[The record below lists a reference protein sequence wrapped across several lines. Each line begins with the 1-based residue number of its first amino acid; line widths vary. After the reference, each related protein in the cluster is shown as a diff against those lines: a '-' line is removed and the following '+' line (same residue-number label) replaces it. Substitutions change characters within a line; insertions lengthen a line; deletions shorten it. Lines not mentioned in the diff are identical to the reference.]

1 MSESMFLWRSANR
14 FLASHPRE
22 ESWITYEFAGDAA
35 RKMYLHYLLD
45 CLRDRYPDA
54 LKRRTALSFVEE
66 DALRRSSEKPHTISG
81 EAIKDSA
88 NEMDS
93 FGWRGIV
100 ELVWNG
106 HDIHCWMFSL
116 VMAHGCADVYLVAT
130 KSYTAS
136 QEFLLVL
143 DQYGQARHK
152 GEKREILVVNG
163 ENIPVTATSWDN
175 LVLPADMA
183 RDIRT
188 NVQAFFH
195 SPERYRQLGIPHRRG
210 FVFAGPPG
218 CGKTLTVKTLAYN
231 TPAKFITVLGK
242 ANVDDDVIRYAL
254 HLAEKYTPTV
264 VLLEDLDRIVQI
276 KGISLSHLL
285 NLLDGLRALN
295 GVLFI
300 VTCNEPDK
308 LDPALIHRPSRFD
321 RVWRFELPKYQQR
334 LDFLRKQ
341 GGAFFSES
349 ALQRAARQSEGFSMA
364 YVQEIVV
371 SALLECAHDEIVPDD
386 DCLLRSLD
394 MLRVQRKSASKPGE
408 SIDERESVGFCASGN
423 GNR

>member
-1 MSESMFLWRSANR
+1 MFLWRSNSR
-14 FLASHPRE
+14 FLAAHPRE
-22 ESWITYEFAGDAA
+22 GGWMVYEFASDAA

-45 CLRDRYPDA
+45 CLRDWHPDA
-54 LKRRTALSFVEE
+54 LRRRTALSFVEE
-66 DALRRSSEKPHTISG
+66 DTLRKSFKKSQASSEAAT
-81 EAIKDSA
+81 KDVAS
-88 NEMDS
+88 EVDS
-93 FGWRGIV
+93 FGWRGSV

-116 VMAHGCADVYLVAT
+116 VLSNGCADVYLVAT
-130 KSYTAS
+130 KSHAAF
-136 QEFLLVL
+136 QDFLLVL
-143 DQYGQARHK
+143 DRYGQARHK

-163 ENIPVTATSWDN
+163 ENIPVAASSWDDV
-175 LVLPADMA
+175 VLSAGMA

-195 SPERYRQLGIPHRRG
+195 NPERYQQLGIPHRRG

-218 CGKTLTVKTLAYN
+218 CGKTLTLKTLAYN
-231 TPAKFITVLGK
+231 TSAKFITVLGK
-242 ANVDDDVIRYAL
+242 ADVVDDIISYAL
-254 HLAEKYTPTV
+254 HLAEKYTPAV
-264 VLLEDLDRIVQI
+264 VLLEDLDRIVQT

-300 VTCNEPDK
+300 ATCNEPDK

-321 RVWRFELPKYQQR
+321 RVWRFELPKYEQR
-334 LDFLRKQ
+334 LALLHKR

-349 ALQRAARQSEGFSMA
+349 ALQVAARRSEGFSMA

-371 SALLECAHDEIVPDD
+371 NALLECAHDETVPGD
-386 DCLLRSLD
+386 DCLFKSLD
-394 MLRVQRKSASKPGE
+394 TLRVQRKSASKPGE
-408 SIDERESVGFCASGN
+408 SMDEKETVGFFQSNN